1 MLPCSQKAGF
11 TQPRNQTVALIV
23 YHYLLPVYLEAQDSC
38 NTLAFSWISS
48 ATDVGLWNIRV
59 SQILCGDPNKREL
72 QEEQKIHTPSQL
84 TLYIL

>member
-1 MLPCSQKAGF
+1 M
-11 TQPRNQTVALIV
+11 
-23 YHYLLPVYLEAQDSC
+23 YLLTVYLEAQDSC

-72 QEEQKIHTPSQL
+72 LKEQDINTLSQL
-84 TLYIL
+84 TLYAYNLNLSKGVPIRQAINNTQ

>member
-1 MLPCSQKAGF
+1 ML
-11 TQPRNQTVALIV
+11 T
-23 YHYLLPVYLEAQDSC
+23 VYLEAQDSC

-72 QEEQKIHTPSQL
+72 HEEQIINTPSQP
-84 TLYIL
+84 